1 MYNSITITV
10 LAKIWHVLELG
21 YKYSFLRK
29 IIGGIGEIFKNLGKG
44 SRVLNLF
51 ISEKKIAEE
60 SLFYSIYCRF
70 IDSMYIVIK
79 KLREVIEKRRKNSL
93 LDRTIVKLFEN
104 NFQVVNTFLVFLL
117 SFSFTIIIIN
127 IVKGIFFDNI
137 LIISII
143 IALLSLIG
151 LSLNLDYKEIINNSG
166 IYKFLKE
173 IFSID
178 EGGNK

>member
-1 MYNSITITV
+1 M
-10 LAKIWHVLELG
+10 
-21 YKYSFLRK
+21 
-29 IIGGIGEIFKNLGKG
+29 
-44 SRVLNLF
+44 
-51 ISEKKIAEE
+51 
-60 SLFYSIYCRF
+60 
-70 IDSMYIVIK
+70 
-79 KLREVIEKRRKNSL
+79 REVIEKRRKNSL

-143 IALLSLIG
+143 IALLSVIG
-151 LSLNLDYKEIINNSG
+151 LSLNLDYKEILNNSG